1 MMTRYYFLAGPHQ
14 SRRNAPDGPDQLS
27 RRPPPPLGQVQRR
40 RRPKDGQT
48 PIFCQRADWV
58 RRIEF
63 AKIRGA
69 IHQFVRFILNSDS

>member
-1 MMTRYYFLAGPHQ
+1 
-14 SRRNAPDGPDQLS
+14 
-27 RRPPPPLGQVQRR
+27 VQRR